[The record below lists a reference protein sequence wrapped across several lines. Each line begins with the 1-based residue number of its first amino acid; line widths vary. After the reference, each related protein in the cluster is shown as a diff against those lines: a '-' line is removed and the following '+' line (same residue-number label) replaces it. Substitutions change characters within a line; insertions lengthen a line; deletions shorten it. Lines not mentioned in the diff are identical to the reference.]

1 MPNSEALSSWPDL
14 IKSRSRERPRD
25 AVQLVEKMVKLALTG
40 EARKIDDNIL
50 SAVMPKYSQ
59 ERAELVAGEY
69 AEECPELLHI
79 IRSMARLQCSHGAF
93 LADAEAVKQHLRSIQ
108 SGFTV
113 HLNGLALKPGNEED
127 IFSLWSLLFQAGVF
141 YPRVSD
147 DRQREGY
154 RFILPHEDPGLVVKA
169 RWNDIQQTLWEIHP
183 VFRDFLISEQRE
195 HNARFGL
202 ASKPRTK
209 KRRSRE

>member
-25 AVQLVEKMVKLALTG
+25 AVQLVEKMVKLALTD
-40 EARKIDDNIL
+40 EVKKIDDNIL

-69 AEECPELLHI
+69 AEECPELLHV
-79 IRSMARLQCSHGAF
+79 IRSMSRLECSHGAF
-93 LADAEAVKQHLRSIQ
+93 LADAEAVKKHLITIQ
-108 SGFTV
+108 SSFTI
-113 HLNGLALKPGNEED
+113 HLNGLVLKPTKEED
-127 IFSLWSLLFQAGVF
+127 IFNLWSLLFQAGIF
-141 YPRVSD
+141 YPRVTD

-154 RFILPHEDPGLVVKA
+154 RFILPHEDPGLLVKA

-183 VFRDFLISEQRE
+183 VFRDFLIVEQRE
-195 HNARFGL
+195 QKARFGL
-202 ASKPRTK
+202 ATKHRSKG
-209 KRRSRE
+209 RR